1 MGVTV
6 KFITRVVEVFCAALV
21 VAIAGLILKV
31 SRARRSAQQA
41 AE

>member
-6 KFITRVVEVFCAALV
+6 KFIARIVEVFCAVLV
-21 VAIAGLILKV
+21 VFVGWLIAKV
-31 SRARRSAQQA
+31 SHARRSAQQA